1 MSLKRRQFLVLGGA
15 ASGLGLA
22 LWVNR
27 ITASSTEQQP
37 VTPPQTSSAQ
47 TPNPVS
53 EAAPTPVSQ
62 NVPGSEGLFN
72 PPRGD
77 ARIVVIS
84 DLNSQYGSTDYDPEV
99 DKAISLIPFW
109 APNLVLCSGDMIAG
123 QDASLPR
130 IQVEAMW
137 AAFDQ
142 HVAAPLRNAN
152 IPYGF
157 TVGNHDASG
166 ARASDGTWIYQQ
178 DRDVATAY
186 WNAPSHDPGVE
197 FIDRTGFPFYYTFQ
211 QNSVFFLIWD
221 ASSAIVPPE
230 QLSWAERALESEV
243 AKAARLR
250 IVVGHLPLYGIAIG
264 RDEPGEYLNRA
275 EELRAL
281 MERHNVHTYVSGH
294 QHAYYPGRRGR
305 LELLHS
311 GLLGSGARSLLNG
324 DLTPQKTLTVIDIS
338 LNSQETVYTTYDM
351 RTMELVD
358 MQQLPRLIASPTGLV
373 LRRDVTE
380 ADLTAEERSLQYTP
394 NY

>member
-1 MSLKRRQFLVLGGA
+1 MSLKRRQFLMLGGA
-15 ASGLGLA
+15 VSGFSLA
-22 LWVNR
+22 LLVNR
-27 ITASSTEQQP
+27 MTASSSPEQQP
-37 VTPPQTSSAQ
+37 VAAQAPTPSPTR
-47 TPNPVS
+47 

-84 DLNSQYGSTDYDPEV
+84 DLNSQYGSTDYEPEV

-109 APNLVLCSGDMIAG
+109 APNLVLCSGDMVAG
-123 QDASLPR
+123 QDAFLPR
-130 IQVEAMW
+130 AQVEAMW

-142 HVAAPLRNAN
+142 HVAAPLRNAS

-166 ARASDGTWIYQQ
+166 ALASDGTLLYQQ
-178 DRDVATAY
+178 DRDVAAAY
-186 WNAPSHDPGVE
+186 WNNPSHNPGVE
-197 FIDRTGFPFYYTFQ
+197 FVDRAGFPFYYTFQ
-211 QNSVFFLIWD
+211 QNDVFFLTWD
-221 ASSAIVPPE
+221 ASSAIVPQE
-230 QLSWAERALESEV
+230 QLDWAEQALESEA

-250 IVVGHLPLYGIAIG
+250 IVVGHLPLYAISVG

-275 EELRAL
+275 DELRAL

-294 QHAYYPGRRGR
+294 HHSYYPGHRGQ

-311 GLLGSGARSLLNG
+311 GILGSGTRPLLNG
-324 DLTPQKTLTVIDIS
+324 NLAPQKTLTVIDVS
-338 LNSQETVYTTYDM
+338 LESQETTYTTYDM

-358 MQQLPRLIASPTGLV
+358 MQQLPRLIVGPNGMV
-373 LRRDVTE
+373 LRRDVNE
-380 ADLTAEERSLQYTP
+380 ADLTAEERSLQYVSS
-394 NY
+394 Y